1 MNKYNYIQVTTND
14 KFKLNGLYK
23 SGENSKSAVIM
34 IHGFTSD
41 FYSHKF
47 YHSIAEKLSKQGN
60 AVILAQTRGT
70 GIVTEFLKTDG
81 SGEDIGS
88 YYEKIEEA
96 HLDITAFIKFLLNEG
111 YSEIIL
117 TGHSLGTIKSIR
129 YLFEGEYKDK
139 IKKLVLLAPFD
150 KNAFME
156 VKAPKKWQ
164 EFVEIAKQKIIE
176 GKGREIVP
184 VPEYEDFAMSYQTF
198 YSWYVQD
205 DLSCIWDFYRKNYDF
220 PVIKKINI
228 PTKVIIGNK
237 DAFISYPGFGTTT
250 ESCMKIMKKNI
261 KDCETVIIGG
271 SEHCYIGFEDLV
283 ADEVAKFV

>member
-1 MNKYNYIQVTTND
+1 MNNYNHIQVITND
-14 KFKLNGLYK
+14 KLKLNGLYK
-23 SGENSKSAVIM
+23 VGDKTKPVVVM

-47 YHSIAEKLSKQGN
+47 YHSISQKLESQGN

-81 SGEDIGS
+81 SGEYIGS
-88 YYEKIEEA
+88 YYEKIEES
-96 HLDITAFIKFLLNEG
+96 HLDITAFIKFLLDEG
-111 YSEIIL
+111 YLEIIL
-117 TGHSLGTIKSIR
+117 AGHSLGTIKAIR

-156 VKAPKKWQ
+156 VKAPNKWH
-164 EFVEIAKQKIIE
+164 EFVEIAKQKIAE

-198 YSWYVQD
+198 YSWYIQD
-205 DLSCIWDFYRKNYDF
+205 DLSCIWDFYRNDYDF
-220 PVIKKINI
+220 PTMKKINI
-228 PTKVIIGNK
+228 PTKVIIGSK
-237 DAFISYPGFGTTT
+237 DEYLSYSGFGTTT
-250 ESCMKIMKKNI
+250 ESCMEVMKK
-261 KDCETVIIGG
+261 T
-271 SEHCYIGFEDLV
+271 
-283 ADEVAKFV
+283 

>member
-1 MNKYNYIQVTTND
+1 MNTYNHIQVVTSD
-14 KFKLNGLYK
+14 EIKLNGLYK
-23 SGENSKSAVIM
+23 AGEKTKSAVIM

-47 YHSIAEKLSKQGN
+47 YHSIAQKLEEQGN

-81 SGEDIGS
+81 SGEYIGS

-96 HLDITAFIKFLLNEG
+96 HLDISAFIKFLLDEG

-117 TGHSLGTIKSIR
+117 AGHSLGTIKSVR
-129 YLFEGEYKDK
+129 YLFEGDYKAK

-156 VKAPKKWQ
+156 VKAPNKWH
-164 EFVEIAKQKIIE
+164 EFVGIAKQKIE
-176 GKGREIVP
+176 DGKGKEFVP

-205 DLSCIWDFYRKNYDF
+205 DLSCMWDFYRKDYDF
-220 PVIKKINI
+220 PVMKKINV
-228 PTKVIIGNK
+228 PTKVIIGSK
-237 DAFISYPGFGTTT
+237 DEFISYPGFGTTSQ
-250 ESCMKIMKKNI
+250 SCMEVMKKNI
-261 KDCETVIIGG
+261 KNCETVVIEG
-271 SEHCYIGFEDLV
+271 SEHSYGGFEDQV
-283 ADEVAKFV
+283 AEEVSKFI